1 MDFDDFSNEKDN
13 TQKILQNREKIKSQM
28 IKKLSQLKFSDNE
41 INEVLN
47 IIDTAE
53 AKIEAVKVTLNGTN
67 INTDDP
73 TPVMKLAL
81 DQIRLLQTKMAL
93 DIRAKINEI
102 LEYKNSRKN

>member
-1 MDFDDFSNEKDN
+1 
-13 TQKILQNREKIKSQM
+13 M
-28 IKKLSQLKFSDNE
+28 IKKLSQLKFNDNE

-47 IIDTAE
+47 IIDIAE

-93 DIRAKINEI
+93 DIRTKINEI
-102 LEYKNSRKN
+102 LEYKNRKNT

>member
-1 MDFDDFSNEKDN
+1 MDFDDFSSEKDN
-13 TQKILQNREKIKSQM
+13 TQKIMQDRDKIKNQM
-28 IKKLSQLKFSDNE
+28 IKKLSALKFNDNE

-47 IIDTAE
+47 IIDFAE

-81 DQIRLLQTKMAL
+81 DEIRLLQTKMAV
-93 DIRAKINEI
+93 DVRVKINEI
-102 LEYKNSRKN
+102 LAYKNKTK

>member
-13 TQKILQNREKIKSQM
+13 TQKIMQNREKIKNQM
-28 IKKLSQLKFSDNE
+28 IKKLSQLKFNDNE

-47 IIDTAE
+47 IIDMAE

-81 DQIRLLQTKMAL
+81 DQIKLLQTKMAL
-93 DIRAKINEI
+93 DIRTKINEI
-102 LEYKNSRKN
+102 LTYKNR

>member
-13 TQKILQNREKIKSQM
+13 TQKILQNREKIKNQM
-28 IKKLSQLKFSDNE
+28 IKKLSQLKFNDNE

-47 IIDTAE
+47 IIDIAE

-93 DIRAKINEI
+93 DIRTKINEI
-102 LEYKNSRKN
+102 LEYKNRKNT